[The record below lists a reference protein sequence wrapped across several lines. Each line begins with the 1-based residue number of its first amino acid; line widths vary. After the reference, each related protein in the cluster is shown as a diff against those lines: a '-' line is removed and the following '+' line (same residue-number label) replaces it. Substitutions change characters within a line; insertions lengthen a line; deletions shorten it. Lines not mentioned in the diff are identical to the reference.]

1 MRSAGWEVRSEKCG
15 VGSGNWELGTGNWE
29 LAYCIPGIFACS
41 LLYLVFGAGDRG
53 RESILLSVVSGE
65 IGSEWEVGF
74 DVADEHFFV
83 SLFAPADG
91 LVGVGVGGIIAAVV
105 EDGGDIDG
113 GAFG

>member
-1 MRSAGWEVRSEKCG
+1 MET
-15 VGSGNWELGTGNWE
+15 GNWKLGTGNWKLGTGNWLTAF
-29 LAYCIPGIFACS
+29 LAYS
-41 LLYLVFGAGDRG
+41 LVPFRILVFGAGDRG